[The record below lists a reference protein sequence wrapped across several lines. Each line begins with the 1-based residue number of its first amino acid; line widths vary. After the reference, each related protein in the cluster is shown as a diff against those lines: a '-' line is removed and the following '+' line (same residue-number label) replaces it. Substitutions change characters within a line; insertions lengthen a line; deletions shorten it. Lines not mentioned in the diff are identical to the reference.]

1 MPQKPENTISEG
13 RGARCVCRLTLRYPF
28 HMSEPEA
35 SGDDKRLRRGAGEG
49 TLGWRS
55 AYIPMQS
62 WGVGVARSPM
72 RGETVMKR
80 IDDQNDEHNNDA

>member
-1 MPQKPENTISEG
+1 VELVEEGRIRRPTLPSSVPQKPENTILEG
-13 RGARCVCRLTLRYPF
+13 RGARCVCRLTLGYSFR
-28 HMSEPEA
+28 MSEPEA

-62 WGVGVARSPM
+62 WRLGVAP
-72 RGETVMKR
+72 EPL
-80 IDDQNDEHNNDA
+80 